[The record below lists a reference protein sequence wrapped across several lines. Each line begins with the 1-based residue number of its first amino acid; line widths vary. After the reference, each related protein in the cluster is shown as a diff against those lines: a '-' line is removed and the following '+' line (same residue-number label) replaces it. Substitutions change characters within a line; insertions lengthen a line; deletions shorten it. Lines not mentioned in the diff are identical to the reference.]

1 MPTITFM
8 TCGTSLITNG
18 VDQTLRSFINRNANT
33 TDKVFAAINAGDAAM
48 LSQHLDKRRKE
59 VISAD
64 TATVRRMS
72 AELNG
77 FLAWQADNPTAKDDA
92 QQQCYLIATDTE
104 LGQATA
110 TMIQD
115 WLNHQGYQTQI
126 LTASG
131 LNTANLESFRCALS
145 ELTRH
150 LVDIIEGYKASG
162 YYVNFNLTGGF
173 KGINGFLQA
182 LATVFADQSYY
193 LFEGSE
199 ALLYIPKLP
208 YQLNADDIIK
218 NNLTAMRRLANPN
231 LDHLGVEVAEIP
243 EIWRFGNGA
252 EAMLSEWG
260 ELIWAD
266 AKPKLYQA
274 RVWDSPSPKII
285 ITDEFIDSCKK
296 ADATTLRLIN
306 ERLDDLAVYL
316 ESGSSKMLK
325 SLDVKALQE
334 KQYKDQN
341 LHECDLDDHQRIFMI
356 RNGNTMQLQ
365 KLMAALH

>member
-1 MPTITFM
+1 
-8 TCGTSLITNG
+8 
-18 VDQTLRSFINRNANT
+18 
-33 TDKVFAAINAGDAAM
+33 
-48 LSQHLDKRRKE
+48 
-59 VISAD
+59 
-64 TATVRRMS
+64 
-72 AELNG
+72 
-77 FLAWQADNPTAKDDA
+77 
-92 QQQCYLIATDTE
+92 
-104 LGQATA
+104 
-110 TMIQD
+110 
-115 WLNHQGYQTQI
+115 
-126 LTASG
+126 
-131 LNTANLESFRCALS
+131 
-145 ELTRH
+145 
-150 LVDIIEGYKASG
+150 
-162 YYVNFNLTGGF
+162 
-173 KGINGFLQA
+173 
-182 LATVFADQSYY
+182 VFADQSYY

-356 RNGNTMQLQ
+356 KNGNTMQLQ

>member
-243 EIWRFGNGA
+243 EIWRFGNGT

-285 ITDEFIDSCKK
+285 ITDEFIGSCKK

-356 RNGNTMQLQ
+356 KNGNTMQLQ